1 MPRLTFDPS
10 ISVRSLAEL
19 FSIAMAME
27 AEAAARYLNLAE
39 RMRGAD
45 REDLASLFE
54 GLARDKSSHGDEIA
68 AWSRLDDAARSTIL
82 AAVAVR
88 RGERLSAPPG
98 SGNRHV

>member
-1 MPRLTFDPS
+1 MIKSPCINVCKMDATSGLC
-10 ISVRSLAEL
+10 
-19 FSIAMAME
+19 
-27 AEAAARYLNLAE
+27 
-39 RMRGAD
+39 RGCS
-45 REDLASLFE
+45 RTL
-54 GLARDKSSHGDEIA
+54 DEIA

>member
-1 MPRLTFDPS
+1 MIKSPCINVCKMD
-10 ISVRSLAEL
+10 
-19 FSIAMAME
+19 
-27 AEAAARYLNLAE
+27 AASGLC
-39 RMRGAD
+39 RGCS
-45 REDLASLFE
+45 RTL
-54 GLARDKSSHGDEIA
+54 DEIA